1 VKRILYFSFYFE
13 PDLCAGSFRN
23 SPLVKELAKQFGEE
37 NEIVVITTQPNRYS
51 TFNAIGNDF
60 EKIGNITIHR
70 IHIPKH
76 KSGFLD
82 QIFSFITY
90 YNKAKSIYKKQ
101 NFDLVFASSS
111 RLFTAFLGHIASK
124 YFRVPLYLDIRDIF
138 KDTIKDVVR
147 NPVIKMGVLPIIGYI
162 ENITFSNAKHINLI
176 SGGFKQYF
184 SKYQKPTYSF
194 YTNGIDEQFL
204 DVNLSIQNN
213 NEIKKILYAGNIG
226 EGQGLH
232 TIVPIIANELKNNY
246 EFIIV
251 GDGGAKEK
259 LVVELNKYSLSNV
272 DIRTPVKREELL
284 KLYSEADFFFI
295 HLNNYDAFKKVL
307 PSKIFELAAY
317 DKPIIAGVS
326 GYANKF
332 ISENISNAI
341 LFEAGDYTAF
351 LTLFNKYQYRTEKRL
366 EFLQKFK
373 RSTINYEMAK
383 SILKYING

>member
-1 VKRILYFSFYFE
+1 MKRILYFSFYFE

-147 NPVIKMGVLPIIGYI
+147 NPVIKMVVLPIIGYI

-232 TIVPIIANELKNNY
+232 TIVPIIANELKNKY

-295 HLNNYDAFKKVL
+295 HLNNFDAFKKVL

-341 LFEAGDYTAF
+341 LFEAGDYNAF

-366 EFLQKFK
+366 EFIQKFK

>member
-1 VKRILYFSFYFE
+1 MKRILYFSFYFE

-147 NPVIKMGVLPIIGYI
+147 NPVIKMGVLPMIGYI

-213 NEIKKILYAGNIG
+213 NKIKKILYAGNIG

-232 TIVPIIANELKNNY
+232 TIVPIIANELKNKY

>member
-1 VKRILYFSFYFE
+1 MKRILYFSFYFE

-147 NPVIKMGVLPIIGYI
+147 NPVIKMGVLPMIGYI

-213 NEIKKILYAGNIG
+213 NKIKKILYAGNIG

>member
-1 VKRILYFSFYFE
+1 MKRILYFTFYFE

-60 EKIGNITIHR
+60 EQIGNITIHR

-111 RLFTAFLGHIASK
+111 RLFTAYLGHVASK

-138 KDTIKDVVR
+138 KDTIKDVVK
-147 NPVIKMGVLPIIGYI
+147 NPAIKLFVLPIIGYI

-176 SGGFKQYF
+176 SGGFKHYF
-184 SKYQKPTYSF
+184 SKYHKPSYSF
-194 YTNGIDEQFL
+194 YTNGIDDQFL
-204 DVNLSIQNN
+204 NVGLSSQSNN
-213 NEIKKILYAGNIG
+213 KIKKILYAGNIG

-232 TIVPIIANELKNNY
+232 TVVPLIAKKFNNKL

-251 GDGGAKEK
+251 GDGGAKKK
-259 LVVELNKYSLSNV
+259 LLVELNKYSITNV
-272 DIRTPVKREELL
+272 DVRNPVKRKELL
-284 KLYSEADFFFI
+284 KLYSEADYYFM
-295 HLNNYDAFKKVL
+295 HLNNYEAFKKVL

-326 GYANKF
+326 GYANRF
-332 ISENISNAI
+332 ISENISNTI
-341 LFEAGDYTAF
+341 LFEAGDYESFF
-351 LTLFNKYQYRTEKRL
+351 LLFNKYQYKTERRD
-366 EFLQKFK
+366 EFIQKFK
-373 RSTINYEMAK
+373 RSTINYELAK
-383 SILKYING
+383 SILKYI